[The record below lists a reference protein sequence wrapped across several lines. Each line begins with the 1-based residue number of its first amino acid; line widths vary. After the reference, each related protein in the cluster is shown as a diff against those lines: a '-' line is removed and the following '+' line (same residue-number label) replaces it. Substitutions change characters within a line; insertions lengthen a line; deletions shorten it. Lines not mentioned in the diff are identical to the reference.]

1 MGIEMPKELQN
12 ILGVLTGIS
21 SIMSGITALL
31 TLIQIDT
38 EATAVSTTADAIK
51 PFANGGIVMAAGG
64 TLVGNSFSGD
74 NLRAIGPGGQIYGL
88 NAGEIV
94 LNRAQAGVLAS
105 ELSTPGFTNM
115 RLETYVSGRDLK
127 IVLNNDSESRGKGR
141 YLTSVNYKG

>member
-1 MGIEMPKELQN
+1 MGHVYDMIIIGGGPAGYTAALYASRAGLDVVLIEK
-12 ILGVLTGIS
+12 
-21 SIMSGITALL
+21 
-31 TLIQIDT
+31 
-38 EATAVSTTADAIK
+38 
-51 PFANGGIVMAAGG
+51 
-64 TLVGNSFSGD
+64 
-74 NLRAIGPGGQIYGL
+74 IGPGGQIYGL